1 MFLAMLAAMG
11 WACRGVSEDARLQ
24 SQAQVNLGRSQ
35 YADEHNLRAAMES
48 LERAVR
54 LDPENAEAHLVL
66 GHLFG
71 AQALWERAEP
81 LLERAVE
88 LYTRDAAE
96 DERAR
101 SPLAE
106 TRNHLAQVYI
116 NRGRYDEA
124 IALERQVTAEVLY
137 DAQHLAWGNL
147 GLAYLRKG
155 DLPHAVEALTRA
167 VTLQPA
173 FCLGRYRLGEAY
185 YRQEDYAHA
194 LEALDATL
202 ATPQEACQGLQA
214 AYLVRGQVRVRL
226 HQPEAAREDLA
237 RCVAMEPT
245 TAEGRQCAELGRS
258 VAVGP

>member
-1 MFLAMLAAMG
+1 MG

-35 YADEHNLRAAMES
+35 YADEHNLRAALES

-66 GHLFG
+66 GHLYG
-71 AQALWERAEP
+71 VQALWERAQS
-81 LLERAVE
+81 LLERSVE
-88 LYTRDAAE
+88 LYVRDAAE

-106 TRNHLAQVYI
+106 ARNHLAQVYI
-116 NRGRYDEA
+116 NRGRFDDA
-124 IALERQVTAEVLY
+124 IALERLVTTEVLY

-155 DLPHAVEALTRA
+155 DLTQAVEALSRA
-167 VTLQPA
+167 VQIQPQ
-173 FCLGRYRLGEAY
+173 FCVGRYRLGEAY

-194 LEALDATL
+194 LEALNAAL
-202 ATPQEACQGLQA
+202 STPQEACQGIQA

-226 HQPEAAREDLA
+226 HQPDEAREDLA
-237 RCVAMEPT
+237 RCVALAADTP
-245 TAEGRQCAELGRS
+245 EGRLCAELGRS